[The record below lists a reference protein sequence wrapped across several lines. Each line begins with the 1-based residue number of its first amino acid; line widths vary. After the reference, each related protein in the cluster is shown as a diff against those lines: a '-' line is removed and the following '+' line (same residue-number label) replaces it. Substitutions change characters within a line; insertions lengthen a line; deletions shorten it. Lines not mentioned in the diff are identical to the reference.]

1 MKTRKVITVLWVAS
15 VVGGCA
21 QSSTVVTTP
30 QNRMAPTNGST
41 ISKHTTYMNGA
52 MLPNGAILANGAVL
66 ANGAI
71 RAVALKALASRPLAK
86 KN

>member
-1 MKTRKVITVLWVAS
+1 MKTRKIIIVLWVAS

-30 QNRMAPTNGST
+30 ENRVGTSNGPNV
-41 ISKHTTYMNGA
+41 SKGTTFMNGA
-52 MLPNGAILANGAVL
+52 QLPNGAILANGAVL
-66 ANGAI
+66 ANGAN